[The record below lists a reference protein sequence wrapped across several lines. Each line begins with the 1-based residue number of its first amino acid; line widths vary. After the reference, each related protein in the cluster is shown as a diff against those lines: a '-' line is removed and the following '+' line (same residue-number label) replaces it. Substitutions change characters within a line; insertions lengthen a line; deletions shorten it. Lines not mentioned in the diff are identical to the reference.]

1 MPSVVH
7 VVGVVYTPS
16 CTKGKEVNNFFNSQF
31 QFICCCNHTSHIKC
45 SHIQCIHAHMYYYLQ
60 YAYNLSLSLS
70 CFILM
75 LGLLIANC
83 TYPVAVTGLQLIDG
97 KFIFTLPPI
106 LPFIFTLSP
115 SSSLPPS
122 LPPSDPSDL
131 SFPLIPPSDPSLPPI
146 PPSLQLVNLYL
157 LSLYIYSLSLSLSLP
172 PILPPSL

>member
-1 MPSVVH
+1 MKNIYLFSVFLQLKKEATSSSTMPSVVH

-60 YAYNLSLSLS
+60 YAYNLSLS

-83 TYPVAVTGLQLIDG
+83 TQPCGCHRTDGLQLIDG

-106 LPFIFTLSP
+106 PPFIFTLSP

-122 LPPSDPSDL
+122 LSLFLPPSL
-131 SFPLIPPSDPSLPPI
+131 PLIPPISPSL
-146 PPSLQLVNLYL
+146 
-157 LSLYIYSLSLSLSLP
+157 
-172 PILPPSL
+172 